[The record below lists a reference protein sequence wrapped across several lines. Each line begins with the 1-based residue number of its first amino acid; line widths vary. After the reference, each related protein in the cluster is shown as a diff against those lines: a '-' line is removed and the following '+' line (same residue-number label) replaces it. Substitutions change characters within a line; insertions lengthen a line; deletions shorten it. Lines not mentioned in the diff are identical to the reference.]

1 MNRQTWIQIPIQ
13 TQIHSVLLLYGSTIL
28 LLLLVAIASWGWNW
42 WNFLPT
48 NLWYKILFASPFPRP
63 QSSTVFLTSALLS
76 LSLLYSNPSTPTSLS
91 RLANNFSFH
100 YNFWWITFL
109 QAELTPSLLHPLHS
123 MIPSALSHPILT
135 MAKAPLKSYRHH
147 VLLSSCLNC
156 YINAVYPPPHA
167 SLSLTHSITNERLS
181 ALSVSR
187 LRPPPPA
194 VPSYIVSPESH

>member
-1 MNRQTWIQIPIQ
+1 MTFENFSTSSPCKCHIPQ
-13 TQIHSVLLLYGSTIL
+13 APYFFSVDPPLLDP
-28 LLLLVAIASWGWNW
+28 N
-42 WNFLPT
+42 P
-48 NLWYKILFASPFPRP
+48 P
-63 QSSTVFLTSALLS
+63 QM
-76 LSLLYSNPSTPTSLS
+76 
-91 RLANNFSFH
+91 ANNFSFH

-123 MIPSALSHPILT
+123 TIPSALSHPILT
-135 MAKAPLKSYRHH
+135 MAKAPLKSYRHY

-194 VPSYIVSPESH
+194 VPSYFMSPESH